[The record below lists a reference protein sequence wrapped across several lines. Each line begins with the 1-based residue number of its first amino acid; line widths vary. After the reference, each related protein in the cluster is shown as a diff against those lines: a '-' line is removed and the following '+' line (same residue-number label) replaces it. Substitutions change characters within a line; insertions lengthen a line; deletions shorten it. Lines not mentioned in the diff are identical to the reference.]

1 MLKHIAEHPE
11 LSHKIQARTHACTYA
26 RTHACTHPRTRTLIR
41 MHARAH
47 ARTHARKHAH
57 FETYA
62 HRLRCTYLQT
72 HNRHTCKHVAT
83 AQLSTLNT
91 LFFHT
96 GVCEKRFPKA
106 LHVNDSSTP
115 SPSSSMLMVSRR
127 GVMLPAKK
135 GSLSARAQRHCH
147 LSNIDERGEG
157 LDTLRQHTIQ
167 KEPFFAD
174 TGIKKRCI
182 FDAAGSVALCASL

>member
-1 MLKHIAEHPE
+1 MV
-11 LSHKIQARTHACTYA
+11 
-26 RTHACTHPRTRTLIR
+26 
-41 MHARAH
+41 ARA
-47 ARTHARKHAH
+47 HAH

-62 HRLRCTYLQT
+62 HRLRCTYLGTSACANTQ
-72 HNRHTCKHVAT
+72 RAQCKHVAT

-106 LHVNDSSTP
+106 LHVKDSSTP

-135 GSLSARAQRHCH
+135 GSLSARAQRHRH

-157 LDTLRQHTIQ
+157 LDTLRQHTAQ

-174 TGIKKRCI
+174 TGIKKRYTFMLQTVSRCL
-182 FDAAGSVALCASL
+182 LCCRI

>member
-1 MLKHIAEHPE
+1 M
-11 LSHKIQARTHACTYA
+11 RTGSG
-26 RTHACTHPRTRTLIR
+26 
-41 MHARAH
+41 AH
-47 ARTHARKHAH
+47 AWVHPHA
-57 FETYA
+57 
-62 HRLRCTYLQT
+62 QT
-72 HNRHTCKHVAT
+72 HNSHTCKHVAT

-106 LHVNDSSTP
+106 LHVKDSSTP

-157 LDTLRQHTIQ
+157 LDTLRQHRTQ

-174 TGIKKRCI
+174 TGIKQRCI
-182 FDAAGSVALCASL
+182 FYPAGSVALCALLSDLALTFFSVFLAGRIPQESHQRWRGMRGT